1 MRVYRKTIRATDVF
15 LRSNSPDERVATD
28 NLGDEFALVTDLLAA
43 SSKPK
48 LVLDLGGYIGT
59 AAIAFATRIP
69 NCTVISLEP
78 SPDNFRML
86 KMNTAGHPNIVPV
99 HAAIGGARR
108 TAKVL
113 ARHTGAWG
121 HTLVENPRDC
131 AAPREVGLAQVLTI
145 PDVIAEYSP
154 VRDLAP
160 ALVKIDIEGSEVELL
175 RDPLWIASWPI
186 VLAELHD
193 RITTG
198 CTAAWNALMA
208 AHPSRKE
215 VADSGE
221 KRISIDPGLLRE
233 LHRGG

>member
-1 MRVYRKTIRATDVF
+1 MKVYQKSFGSTKVF

-28 NLGDEFALVTDLLAA
+28 NLGDEFAFVTDLLA
-43 SSKPK
+43 SSAKPK

-86 KMNTAGHPNIVPV
+86 LLNTADYPNIVPV
-99 HAAIGGARR
+99 YAAIGGARR

-145 PDVIAEYSP
+145 PDVIAEYS
-154 VRDLAP
+154 REGQRAP

-175 RDPLWIASWPI
+175 RDPLWLASWPI

-193 RITTG
+193 RITPG
-198 CTAAWNALMA
+198 CTEAWNASVL
-208 AHPSRKE
+208 AHPSREE

-221 KRISIDPGLLRE
+221 KRISINPGLLRE
-233 LHRGG
+233 LHRGE